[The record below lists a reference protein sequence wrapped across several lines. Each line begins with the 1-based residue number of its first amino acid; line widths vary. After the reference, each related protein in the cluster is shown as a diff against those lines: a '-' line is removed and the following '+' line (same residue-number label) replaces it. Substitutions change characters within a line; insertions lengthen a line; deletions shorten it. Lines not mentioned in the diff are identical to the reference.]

1 MCSTIV
7 QNDKMI
13 RIDLIIG
20 LLSIC
25 VWTKL
30 SVVDGVFFNNDCP
43 EFATFFEADNS
54 TTDCNG
60 AMPIST
66 FGLKGDRF
74 CDNVCAGVSYFFYIR
89 GIHKRCTHAMG
100 EGAGVGQKCTICRQG
115 GGGGWQSYYK

>member
-7 QNDKMI
+7 QNDNKMI

-25 VWTKL
+25 VWTKF

-74 CDNVCAGVSYFFYIR
+74 CDNVCAGVSHFFYIMPLEC
-89 GIHKRCTHAMG
+89 IHMRKKGARKRRTSVFALSHCHIKA
-100 EGAGVGQKCTICRQG
+100 IF
-115 GGGGWQSYYK
+115 